1 MGYRRCV
8 YSVPLYA
15 RKNRTKSYE
24 MSQAHLAYES
34 RVNLGSYY
42 TPTEIVGTAWEMIAP
57 YVDSQTT
64 IIDSA
69 CGYGDFLKDCGQAIT
84 IGCDI
89 DETAISIAKKNN
101 DDVGFFQTNALC
113 DVSRAKFG
121 ISQQSHLIVVGN
133 PPYNDKTSLIR
144 HSIKAVGFDIDED
157 IASRDLG
164 ISFLRSYNKLEAD
177 LICVLHPLS
186 YLIKPT
192 NFRHLKEFTANYRL
206 IEGLLISSSK
216 FPESAKHTSFPIV
229 LALYQRDTQG
239 MAYDFIRAF
248 RFRIADKAN
257 KERTAPIKPQRGATS
272 IEGFCLG
279 DFDYITGYVDKY
291 PKKKRPT
298 SDYSLFLSVE
308 GDAHHSGKDD
318 PLFFW
323 TMRDINALKR
333 NRTFV
338 ESYSANTIVIDKRK
352 LDYYAYIDVFK
363 RNLHRLPFY
372 FGNCDVLIDNNLFK
386 QYKSAFISDSIS
398 HHPLLKKHFQ
408 IRPLENQRV
417 ESELD
422 TYFKSLL
429 GQHHI

>member
-1 MGYRRCV
+1 
-8 YSVPLYA
+8 
-15 RKNRTKSYE
+15 

-42 TPTEIVGTAWEMIAP
+42 TPPEIVNIAWEVIAP
-57 YVDSQTT
+57 YLNSQTT
-64 IIDSA
+64 VIDSA
-69 CGYGDFLKDCGQAIT
+69 CGYGDFLKSCGQAIT

-89 DETAISIAKKNN
+89 DETAIDVAKKGN
-101 DDVGFFQTNALC
+101 DNQVRFFQTNALC
-113 DVSRAKFG
+113 NVSREKFG
-121 ISQQSHLIVVGN
+121 IPEQSYLIVVGN

-144 HSIKAVGFDIDED
+144 HNIKDVGFDIDED
-157 IASRDLG
+157 LTCRDLG

-192 NFRHLKEFTANYRL
+192 NFRHLKAFTANYRL
-206 IEGLLISSSK
+206 IDGLLISSGE
-216 FPESAKHTSFPIV
+216 FPESAKHTPFPIV

-239 MAYDFIRAF
+239 MEYSFIRSF
-248 RFRIADKAN
+248 RFRIADTDN
-257 KERTAPIKPQRGATS
+257 KKRAAPIKPQRGAMS

-279 DFDYITGYVDKY
+279 DFDYINNYIDKY

-298 SDYSLFLSVE
+298 SDYSLFPSVE
-308 GDAHHSGKDD
+308 GDTHHSEKDD
-318 PLFFW
+318 SLFFW

-338 ESYSANTIVIDKRK
+338 ENYSANTIVIDKRK

-372 FGNCDVLIDNNLFK
+372 FGNCDVLIDDELFK
-386 QYKSAFISDSIS
+386 QYKSAFISDTVS
-398 HHPLLKKHFQ
+398 HHPFLKKHFQ
-408 IRPLENQRV
+408 IKPIEKQQAA
-417 ESELD
+417 SGLD
-422 TYFKSLL
+422 TYFKLL
-429 GQHHI
+429 FGEHHL

>member
-1 MGYRRCV
+1 
-8 YSVPLYA
+8 
-15 RKNRTKSYE
+15 

-42 TPTEIVGTAWEMIAP
+42 TPPEIVNIAWEMIEP
-57 YVDSQTT
+57 YLRSQTT
-64 IIDSA
+64 VIDSA
-69 CGYGDFLKDCGQAIT
+69 CGYGDFLKNCGQSIT

-89 DETAISIAKKNN
+89 DETAISVAKKNN
-101 DDVGFFQTNALC
+101 DEVRFFQTNALC

-121 ISQQSHLIVVGN
+121 ILQQSDLIVVGN

-144 HSIKAVGFDIDED
+144 HSIKDVNFAIDED

-192 NFRHLKEFTANYRL
+192 NFRHLKAFTANYRL
-206 IEGLLISSSK
+206 VDGLLISSSE

-239 MAYDFIRAF
+239 MAYNFIRSF
-248 RFRIADKAN
+248 RFRIADK
-257 KERTAPIKPQRGATS
+257 S
-272 IEGFCLG
+272 GFCLG

-291 PKKKRPT
+291 PKKKRPI
-298 SDYSLFLSVE
+298 SVE
-308 GDAHHSGKDD
+308 GNSHHSENDD
-318 PLFFW
+318 SLFFW

-352 LDYYAYIDVFK
+352 LDYYAYVDVFK

-372 FGNCDVLIDNNLFK
+372 FGNCDVLIDDNLFK
-386 QYKSAFISDSIS
+386 QYKPSFISDTVS
-398 HHPLLKKHFQ
+398 HHPFLKKHFQ
-408 IRPLENQRV
+408 LKPIEEQQAA
-417 ESELD
+417 SGLD
-422 TYFKSLL
+422 TYFKLL
-429 GQHHI
+429 FGEHHL